1 MLPHVLQM
9 TVVTDINSIDKWGE
23 RPDDQ
28 HLTSLPTSL
37 FLEIT
42 HELKEYLPIFQ
53 MQFYLVISPR
63 AGQLVHYILFY

>member
-9 TVVTDINSIDKWGE
+9 TVVIDINLIDKWGE

-42 HELKEYLPIFQ
+42 HELT
-53 MQFYLVISPR
+53 
-63 AGQLVHYILFY
+63 